1 MTPIPGKSFK
11 VIFPFTTST
20 PLNRSLEI
28 SKLPSRSAKST
39 NGENCEAAEIAHEVS
54 VIQPTITRIPSAC
67 ANVTIFHASRIP
79 VHFISLILI
88 PVKASFKAATSPK
101 RCNDSSQCLFLSANE
116 SYQARIDGLS
126 SLGWHL
132 SLSADSLP
140 SGWFQSSPYHCPVP
154 ALPLIY

>member
-101 RCNDSSQCLFLSANE
+101 RCNDSSANIGNGLCCVI
-116 SYQARIDGLS
+116 QAMS
-126 SLGWHL
+126 SSFSFGIGC
-132 SLSADSLP
+132 SIITIPFSFS
-140 SGWFQSSPYHCPVP
+140 Q
-154 ALPLIY
+154 